1 MRGSCWGFFWM
12 RNKIRSRLLRL
23 QRSGEITPAAPPAEQ
38 PRKTP
43 AEGAFLFPGEESLEQ
58 TAAGRCYLRELSFPL
73 DRRHGAF
80 TLAESLDW
88 RGSDLSLPARD
99 RSLPP
104 IDPERY
110 LFLDIE
116 TTGLSGGTG
125 TWVFL
130 IGLGWRESGVF
141 RLRQYFLRHPAE
153 EEAMLHHFASFA
165 APFRGIATFNGKY
178 FDLPL
183 IRTRQTLRRAP
194 QTAPR
199 EHLDLLVCARSL
211 WKERF
216 PSRRLGF
223 LEEALLGFRRRGDIP
238 GEEIPAVYFD
248 YLRRGNTGRLLKV
261 FEHNVFDIL
270 SMAVLLGRVASVT
283 ASEKPSHPAEC
294 YSLGRLHH
302 EAGDIEKAK
311 RYYRQAAAGK
321 NLEQAALSQLAR
333 LHKKRGEWTE
343 AVTLWQKLA
352 CEKSGSPE
360 ASVELAKYYEHR
372 IRDFLTAIDWSN
384 RALSQTLNRRAIPP
398 SSPVHPAALQHR
410 INRLKG
416 KISGAQKK
424 RG

>member
-1 MRGSCWGFFWM
+1 MKG
-12 RNKIRSRLLRL
+12 KVRSRLERLR
-23 QRSGEITPAAPPAEQ
+23 RSGELAPAPPA
-38 PRKTP
+38 
-43 AEGAFLFPGEESLEQ
+43 AERPKKAPVEEAFLFPGEESLEQ
-58 TAAGRCYLRELSFPL
+58 TAAGRCYLRELTFPL

-80 TLAESLDW
+80 TLAESLDC

-104 IDPERY
+104 IDPGRY

-194 QTAPR
+194 QTEPR

-302 EAGDIEKAK
+302 KAGDVEKAA

-321 NLEQAALSQLAR
+321 NLEQAALSQLAL

-343 AVTLWQKLA
+343 AAALWQKLA
-352 CEKSGSPE
+352 RRKSGSPE
-360 ASVELAKYYEHR
+360 ASVELAKYYEHQV
-372 IRDFLTAIDWSN
+372 RDFLTALHWSN
-384 RALSQTLNRRAIPP
+384 RALSQTLGRRGIPP
-398 SSPVHPAALQHR
+398 SSPAHPAALQHR
-410 INRLKG
+410 INRLNA
-416 KISGAQKK
+416 KIKRQETTKK
-424 RG
+424 